1 MKNLKG
7 KEWNRQKIL
16 DMEIDGKKLD
26 DINIFF
32 TDETKIDTAPN
43 TNDESIRISSK
54 VKNKLK
60 R

>member
-1 MKNLKG
+1 MEL
-7 KEWNRQKIL
+7 RQKIL

-26 DINIFF
+26 GINIFF
-32 TDETKIDTAPN
+32 TDETKIDTAQN
-43 TNDESIRISSK
+43 TNNESIRISSK